1 MNKQEF
7 NHTQLEFIEHIKSVR
22 NPYYWDTDEF
32 LTTFKLVLNDAK
44 REAIAEHEAT
54 NIKLSPEIFN
64 NVQLKRVARML
75 KELSEESWKA
85 AGGDGREWNTWY
97 LKRSTQHLNQS
108 KEGGEG

>member
-1 MNKQEF
+1 MEKE
-7 NHTQLEFIEHIKSVR
+7 EFINEIERITELYLDSENEV
-22 NPYYWDTDEF
+22 P
-32 LTTFKLVLNDAK
+32 KLEKLYDIITAQ
-44 REAIAEHEAT
+44 AIAEHEAT

-108 KEGGEG
+108 KEGGGG

>member
-1 MNKQEF
+1 MEKE
-7 NHTQLEFIEHIKSVR
+7 EFIDWITNYFVDNGS
-22 NPYYWDTDEF
+22 DEF
-32 LTTFKLVLNDAK
+32 PSIDVINEKLNSVIS
-44 REAIAEHEAT
+44 EAIAEHEAT

-108 KEGGEG
+108 KEGGGG

>member
-1 MNKQEF
+1 MEKE
-7 NHTQLEFIEHIKSVR
+7 EFINEIERITELYLDSENEV
-22 NPYYWDTDEF
+22 P
-32 LTTFKLVLNDAK
+32 KLEKLYDIITAQ
-44 REAIAEHEAT
+44 AIAEHEAT

-64 NVQLKRVARML
+64 KVQLKRVARML

>member
-1 MNKQEF
+1 MTKQEF
-7 NHTQLEFIEHIKSVR
+7 ITRFIDPAYEQGSYATHLE
-22 NPYYWDTDEF
+22 
-32 LTTFKLVLNDAK
+32 VLNALDMMIH
-44 REAIAEHEAT
+44 RAIAEHEAT